1 MHVASSSDLQE
12 ALHIASVFSSGMWI
26 VLGRGFSNY
35 ECFHGDKVNPS
46 RDAHRLVQAST
57 STFYPFTLE
66 VDSNINALT
75 VTAQIS
81 AQLQIRAPLRIS
93 APPKAQNL

>member
-1 MHVASSSDLQE
+1 MAAASLTTNVSMGTKLI
-12 ALHIASVFSSGMWI
+12 LV
-26 VLGRGFSNY
+26 
-35 ECFHGDKVNPS
+35 
-46 RDAHRLVQAST
+46 VQAST